1 MSGSLGALVLGLVLL
16 GLAVWLLRRANSSS
30 LSSDATRNQT
40 RPTPAS
46 SSGEHVEGL
55 EGEPTT
61 GEGEE
66 ENTLAL
72 PDGADESADVR
83 ATDAAEPGYAPAG
96 QSDSNWSSSGDDQD
110 ENLSVDDLHGEHVLE
125 EDFVQEDFAGDAVS
139 GDDFAR
145 QNFLRD
151 AVGATGETDEF
162 SESVPGDGDSEGSG
176 ESESIARA
184 AEQLPGNPKASAAE
198 QRPENS
204 ELPEA
209 DGQDGSAAPVV
220 ATTPA
225 ETNAPATGSAPEREL
240 GSGLRIGRGFT
251 SVRKRRR
258 TWAQTHGFEYLR
270 EDKRLAASWPAFLLG
285 GGEESKRVASDVVSG
300 FSEGHNTHIAD
311 VDGQTLMAMRR
322 DAYSPVEVH
331 FTEGEAMP
339 EGMRRCEP
347 LDQPP
352 YVAYTTDVRALDRML
367 DLRVEDALASLAK
380 VASDVVWAGDWVL
393 LRISRKLDTSV
404 WDEILPHVRVLVD
417 AAMVL
422 PPEHVNIPLEMDHAD
437 QTRAMPGGALSIDV
451 HANLAAAGVD
461 GADAGD
467 SDACKSAAGNGG
479 RGFAEGFDTASS
491 RKGSGE
497 GAERGHLRAMPDPV
511 STADEAAAGA
521 GGGAGVGF
529 GEGAALGSA
538 AGGGACAGAA
548 GSAEQGGGAAAQ
560 LQEASAYSETV
571 GPDDTAHLDEG
582 RPEITR
588 PAEPVVFPTRSE
600 NQNHVGRSSHDGQ
613 SYPSGAEAE
622 SADFFKGAGIFDDDD
637 DDGSDHIN
645 RRLPRLGED
654 PGHTSQSSE
663 GYSRVIRTEADHEAT
678 IFYDYEDDVED
689 GDSEDFTDSAH
700 VLRAAAEPVVSDDV
714 RGDAAG
720 VVNFGKH
727 EGALAAADIA
737 ADDAADISELTNVAK
752 LRRDRRRARRAAGG
766 GGRHRAPDARHA
778 RPEPIEAVE
787 VEIETVDAEIVEDE
801 D

>member
-1 MSGSLGALVLGLVLL
+1 MDPA
-16 GLAVWLLRRANSSS
+16 
-30 LSSDATRNQT
+30 AT
-40 RPTPAS
+40 
-46 SSGEHVEGL
+46 
-55 EGEPTT
+55 
-61 GEGEE
+61 
-66 ENTLAL
+66 
-72 PDGADESADVR
+72 AD
-83 ATDAAEPGYAPAG
+83 
-96 QSDSNWSSSGDDQD
+96 
-110 ENLSVDDLHGEHVLE
+110 
-125 EDFVQEDFAGDAVS
+125 
-139 GDDFAR
+139 
-145 QNFLRD
+145 
-151 AVGATGETDEF
+151 
-162 SESVPGDGDSEGSG
+162 
-176 ESESIARA
+176 
-184 AEQLPGNPKASAAE
+184 
-198 QRPENS
+198 
-204 ELPEA
+204 
-209 DGQDGSAAPVV
+209 
-220 ATTPA
+220 PA
-225 ETNAPATGSAPEREL
+225 ETSAPVAGSASDREQ

-258 TWAQTHGFEYLR
+258 TWAQAHGFEYLR
-270 EDKRLAASWPAFLLG
+270 EDKRLAVSWPAFLLG
-285 GGEESKRVASDVVSG
+285 GGEEPKRVASDVVSG

-311 VDGQTLMAMRR
+311 VDGRTLMAMRR
-322 DAYSPVEVH
+322 DAYSPVEVQ

-380 VASDVVWAGDWVL
+380 VASDVVWSGDWVL

-451 HANLAAAGVD
+451 HANLAAAGLEA
-461 GADAGD
+461 ADAGD
-467 SDACKSAAGNGG
+467 SDAGESAAGDGG

-511 STADEAAAGA
+511 AAADEAAAGGGEGAGA
-521 GGGAGVGF
+521 GGGAGVGA
-529 GEGAALGSA
+529 GEGTALGAVVGES
-538 AGGGACAGAA
+538 AGAGEA
-548 GSAEQGGGAAAQ
+548 GVTEQGGGVADQ
-560 LQEASAYSETV
+560 RQGASAYSETV

-622 SADFFKGAGIFDDDD
+622 SADFFKGAGIFEDDD

-654 PGHTSQSSE
+654 PGHTSQSSG
-663 GYSRVIRTEADHEAT
+663 GYSRVIRTEDDHEAT

-700 VLRAAAEPVVSDDV
+700 VLRAAAEPLVSDDV

-720 VVNFGKH
+720 VEDAGMRGNSAGAVDAGKQ
-727 EGALAAADIA
+727 EGAFVAEEIA
-737 ADDAADISELTNVAK
+737 ADDVTDISELTNVAK

>member
-1 MSGSLGALVLGLVLL
+1 MSGSLVALVLGLVLL

-30 LSSDATRNQT
+30 LSSDAIRNQT
-40 RPTPAS
+40 RPIPAS
-46 SSGEHVEGL
+46 SSSEHVQGL
-55 EGEPTT
+55 EGEPTA
-61 GEGEE
+61 GESEE
-66 ENTLAL
+66 ENTQAL
-72 PDGADESADVR
+72 PDDADESADLR
-83 ATDAAEPGYAPAG
+83 ATDAAEPGYAHAG
-96 QSDSNWSSSGDDQD
+96 QSDSNGSSSGEDQD
-110 ENLSVDDLHGEHVLE
+110 EYHSG
-125 EDFVQEDFAGDAVS
+125 EDFAGDAV
-139 GDDFAR
+139 
-145 QNFLRD
+145 
-151 AVGATGETDEF
+151 GATGEGETDEF
-162 SESVPGDGDSEGSG
+162 SESVPGDGDSEGPD
-176 ESESIARA
+176 ESESLARA
-184 AEQLPGNPKASAAE
+184 AESRAAEQHHEESEPRVGDQRSENRKNPAAE

-209 DGQDGSAAPVV
+209 DGQDGSAAPA
-220 ATTPA
+220 ATADPA
-225 ETNAPATGSAPEREL
+225 ETSAPATGYAPEREQ

-322 DAYSPVEVH
+322 DAYSLVEVQ

-380 VASDVVWAGDWVL
+380 VASDVVWSGDWVL

-451 HANLAAAGVD
+451 HANLAAAGVY
-461 GADAGD
+461 GADVGDSDAGD
-467 SDACKSAAGNGG
+467 STAGDGG

-511 STADEAAAGA
+511 AAADEAAAGGGEGVGA
-521 GGGAGVGF
+521 GGDAGVGA
-529 GEGAALGSA
+529 GEGTTLGAVAGESA
-538 AGGGACAGAA
+538 GAGEAGGT
-548 GSAEQGGGAAAQ
+548 EQGGGAADQ
-560 LQEASAYSETV
+560 REEASVYSETV

-582 RPEITR
+582 RPEVTR

-622 SADFFKGAGIFDDDD
+622 SADFFKGAGIFEDDD
-637 DDGSDHIN
+637 DDGSDHIY

-654 PGHTSQSSE
+654 PGHTSQSSG
-663 GYSRVIRTEADHEAT
+663 GYSRVIRTEDDHEAT

-689 GDSEDFTDSAH
+689 GDSEDFTNSAH

-714 RGDAAG
+714 RGDASG
-720 VVNFGKH
+720 VVDFGKH
-727 EGALAAADIA
+727 EGALAAEDIA
-737 ADDAADISELTNVAK
+737 ADDAADISELTNVAR